1 MLKRIVTAAVL
12 LPLFLFVLFFLPAWC
27 SAILAS
33 LLSMAAAYELLGKTG
48 LVKSRLVLF
57 LTVPV
62 SGFAPLAFTFG
73 LDPACAIF
81 LYALLITVLFVYAMG
96 HGESFRFAQITAAVF
111 AAVVIP
117 VFFSA
122 FPVILM
128 EDKGRFL
135 IVLPFLIA
143 WGCDTFAYFTGM
155 LLGRHKL
162 IEHISA
168 KKTVEGAVGG
178 VLGSLLLTA
187 GYALILRF
195 CFSLS
200 PHILPL
206 LLLAL
211 LGSVVSQVGD
221 LSMSLIKRENHI
233 KDYSNLM
240 PGHGGV
246 LDRFDSVLFVLP
258 LAFAAVRLLPLIS

>member
-12 LPLFLFVLFFLPAWC
+12 LPLFLVVLFFLPYWC

-33 LLSMAAAYELLGKTG
+33 LLSMAAAYELLRKTG
-48 LVKSRLVLF
+48 LVRSKLILAI
-57 LTVPV
+57 TIPV
-62 SGFAPLAFTFG
+62 SGFAPPAFTLG
-73 LDPACAIF
+73 LDPAFAIF
-81 LYALLITVLFVYAMG
+81 LYFVVIAVLFVYAMG
-96 HGESFRFAQITAAVF
+96 HGETFRFAQISACVF
-111 AAVVIP
+111 AMVVIP

-122 FPVILM
+122 FPVILK
-128 EDKGRFL
+128 EEKGRFL

-155 LLGRHKL
+155 LFGKHKL

-168 KKTVEGAVGG
+168 KKTVEGAIGG
-178 VLGSLLLTA
+178 VAGSVLLTA

-195 CFSLS
+195 AFSLS
-200 PHILPL
+200 PNYLLL

-211 LGSVVSQVGD
+211 MGSVVSQIGD

-233 KDYSNLM
+233 KDYGNLM

>member
-12 LPLFLFVLFFLPAWC
+12 LPLFLAVLFFLPYWC

-33 LLSMAAAYELLGKTG
+33 LISMVAAFELLWQTG
-48 LVKSRLVLF
+48 LVRSKLVLVIAV
-57 LTVPV
+57 LA
-62 SGFAPLAFTFG
+62 SGFAPPAFTVG
-73 LDPACAIF
+73 LDPA
-81 LYALLITVLFVYAMG
+81 YAVFFYFAVTAFLFVYAMR
-96 HGESFRFAQITAAVF
+96 HTETFRFAQITAVVF
-111 AAVVIP
+111 AVVVIP

-122 FPVILM
+122 FPVILR
-128 EDKGRFL
+128 EEKGKFL

-155 LLGRHKL
+155 LFGRHKL

-178 VLGSLLLTA
+178 IAGSVILTA
-187 GYALILRF
+187 VYALVLRF
-195 CFSLS
+195 AFSLS
-200 PHILPL
+200 PNYLLL

-211 LGSVVSQVGD
+211 VGSAVSQIGD

-233 KDYSNLM
+233 MDYGNLM
-240 PGHGGV
+240 PGHGGI

-258 LAFAAVRLLPLIS
+258 LAFAAVRLLPLIA